1 MALSWRGG
9 RPVATREADTIAGVL
24 AVRHPVPESVAR
36 MATLVDDFVLVG
48 DDEMIDA
55 IRVVADTLGILLE
68 PGGVKPGVAAILRHE
83 LPGERLAVLLTGHGL
98 PSDLRTAVWGA
109 NTALTQPES

>member
-68 PGGVKPGVAAILRHE
+68 PGGVSPGWRRSSATSSPA
-83 LPGERLAVLLTGHGL
+83 
-98 PSDLRTAVWGA
+98 SDSQSCSPDTDSRATCAPPCGVPIQL
-109 NTALTQPES
+109 